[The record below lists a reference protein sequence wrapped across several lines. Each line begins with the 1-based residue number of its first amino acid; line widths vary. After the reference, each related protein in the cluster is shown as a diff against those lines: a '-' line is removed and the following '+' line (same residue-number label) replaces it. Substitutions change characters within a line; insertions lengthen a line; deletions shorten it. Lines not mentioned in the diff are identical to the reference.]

1 MTNGNHDK
9 SDKIEEREMKMRM
22 KNGTEDKNEEWN

>member
-1 MTNGNHDK
+1 MTNGNDDK

-22 KNGTEDKNEEWN
+22 RNGTEDKEVLR